1 MKLLYQACQSALIRC
16 YLDTSMPKPV
26 KAQTNSPERF
36 IFPGLVS
43 PGQVFWNCTNQD
55 RTQSQN
61 TYNEIS
67 IQRSRHAHVYLEV
80 QFDVDL

>member
-1 MKLLYQACQSALIRC
+1 MNEIIKLVRVFLVDVIWTLQCQTSKSPNEFTRRFLSFRSGIIWPKCSGTAL
-16 YLDTSMPKPV
+16 TKT
-26 KAQTNSPERF
+26 AQ
-36 IFPGLVS
+36 
-43 PGQVFWNCTNQD
+43 
-55 RTQSQN
+55 QSQN

>member
-1 MKLLYQACQSALIRC
+1 MLSGHFNAK
-16 YLDTSMPKPV
+16 TSKTPNEFTRKV
-26 KAQTNSPERF
+26 S
-36 IFPGLVS
+36 IFRGLVS
-43 PGQVFWNCTNQD
+43 PGQVFWNWTNQD